1 MSILLALGGA
11 AAAVASFVLLMS
23 NVMGA
28 CNGPLCLLYT
38 MAFVVLSVVGAFG
51 LNNLVRKK

>member
-1 MSILLALGGA
+1 MSILLALGGT

-28 CNGPLCLLYT
+28 CSGVLSLLYT
-38 MAFVVLSVVGAFG
+38 VAFVPCAVAGAYG
-51 LNNLVRKK
+51 IKALMPKK

>member
-1 MSILLALGGA
+1 MSILLALGGT

-28 CNGPLCLLYT
+28 CSGVLSLLYT
-38 MAFVVLSVVGAFG
+38 VAFVVLSVVGAFG
-51 LNNLVRKK
+51 MNNLVKKK